1 MIRYVLMFLVIVAT
15 SLYFFPFGLKA
26 LPGPNTKMMLAAM
39 GLVVYLM
46 QLGRQ
51 RGGTVNRDMFFL
63 SLIAASVSLMGFFS
77 ITYNNTPDYA
87 YATYLVSMW
96 VWIGGAYMVIQLM
109 KWAHDKTSVKL
120 VCNYLIA
127 VCVMQ
132 CALALFID
140 MYAPAKVLVDTYIE
154 QGQEFLDKAERMYG
168 IGASLDVAG
177 SRFAA
182 VLVMIVFILLRN
194 DIDKR
199 IYWVYILTF
208 LIITVVGS
216 MIARTTYVGVGVA
229 LLYVLY
235 KSKLYTFH
243 IPKAVK
249 RLCFW
254 LLVFAIVSVPFLTM
268 AYHTVPTVHEN
279 LRFAFEGFFNLVEK
293 GEWSIASN
301 DRLRTMYVFPETI
314 KTWLIGD
321 GYFSNPRDVDPM
333 FIGKMVGGYYMGTDV
348 GYLRFIFYFGLIGLV
363 AISAVMCKAVF
374 ICGRKFEAWRA
385 LFLMLLAVNFIVW
398 FKVSTDIFLVFALF
412 LMADRE
418 EENDVIPAAKP

>member
-1 MIRYVLMFLVIVAT
+1 MKL
-15 SLYFFPFGLKA
+15 S
-26 LPGPNTKMMLAAM
+26 
-39 GLVVYLM
+39 
-46 QLGRQ
+46 Q
-51 RGGTVNRDMFFL
+51 RPK
-63 SLIAASVSLMGFFS
+63 
-77 ITYNNTPDYA
+77 Y
-87 YATYLVSMW
+87 
-96 VWIGGAYMVIQLM
+96 
-109 KWAHDKTSVKL
+109 
-120 VCNYLIA
+120 
-127 VCVMQ
+127 
-132 CALALFID
+132 
-140 MYAPAKVLVDTYIE
+140 
-154 QGQEFLDKAERMYG
+154 ER
-168 IGASLDVAG
+168 
-177 SRFAA
+177 RNERAA
-182 VLVMIVFILLRN
+182 VLVMIVFILLRH

-363 AISAVMCKAVF
+363 AISAVMCKAAF